1 MNAAY
6 NAAVAGSY
14 PARGAALY
22 HPGPSV
28 GDGGMLDRKALGVL
42 FATLFLLMLGVG
54 IIIPNIAYRAQEQGA
69 TPLQVSLLFTLYSLM
84 QFLFA
89 PFWGHRSDRVG
100 RKPILL
106 LGLLGNAVGL
116 LLFGISDALPMLY
129 AARALS
135 GLMSSAALPTA
146 MAYVADVTDETS
158 RGRGMGLMGAAMG
171 LGFIFGPAFGGLLSY
186 FGHAVPFI
194 VAGLLNLVTCGLA
207 ALFLRE
213 SLPAGGAAHAE
224 ERPTIG
230 RAFKSP
236 LLPFLLVAFFVTF
249 AMMALESMFPFFIQ
263 GRFGYGAQ
271 EMGVMLLFMGIA
283 VSLVQAFLLPR
294 CIAALGEENVLLG
307 GLLINAAGFALV
319 IAAVGRLSLTAALV
333 VTGVG
338 NQVMRPTNA
347 SLISKRT
354 RHGQGVSIGLMD
366 SFDSAGRIVGPLVA
380 GPLYHLDPRYPY
392 MVSAAILLVVAVL
405 LWMNRRAVAATL
417 EVTPPGVP

>member
-1 MNAAY
+1 
-6 NAAVAGSY
+6 
-14 PARGAALY
+14 
-22 HPGPSV
+22 
-28 GDGGMLDRKALGVL
+28 MLDRKALGVL

-69 TPLQVSLLFTLYSLM
+69 TPLQVSLLFTLYSFM

-116 LLFGISDALPMLY
+116 LLYGIGDALPVLY
-129 AARALS
+129 AARGLS

-213 SLPAGGAAHAE
+213 SLPAGGAPHAE
-224 ERPTIG
+224 EHPTIG

-263 GRFGYGAQ
+263 HRFGFGAR
-271 EMGVMLLFMGIA
+271 EMGVMLLFMGMA

-294 CIAALGEENVLLG
+294 FIATLGEENVLLG
-307 GLLINAAGFALV
+307 GLLINAAGFLLV
-319 IAAVGRLSLTAALV
+319 IAAAGRLSLTAALV
-333 VTGVG
+333 VSGVG

-354 RHGQGVSIGLMD
+354 RHGQGASIGLMD
-366 SFDSAGRIVGPLVA
+366 SFDSAVRIVGPLVA
-380 GPLYHLDPRYPY
+380 GPLYGLDPRYPY
-392 MVSAAILLVVAVL
+392 VASAAILFVVAIL
-405 LWMNRRAVAATL
+405 LWMNRRAAAAAV
-417 EVTPPGVP
+417 EATPPAVP